1 MSLNRT
7 KHSNF
12 FPNKVYRCPCLLA
25 VIDDCK
31 ENDLYSLTEIHD
43 EVLQHTL
50 EKGTGKIFVVRC
62 ESELKD
68 CIFCCHNCLSVIIL
82 GKKKCDCT
90 DSISFDN
97 LTIFFNESKTSVV
110 GKTFCKGCIKYY
122 LRKNFDYFYFEQF
135 ELNNWSFSLSLFI

>member
-1 MSLNRT
+1 MSLNRS

-12 FPNKVYRCPCLLA
+12 FPEKVYRCPCLLA

-31 ENDLYSLTEIHD
+31 ENEQYSFVEIHD
-43 EVLQHTL
+43 EVLQHTF
-50 EKGTGKIFVVRC
+50 EKDIGKIFAVKC
-62 ESELKD
+62 GNNLKD

-82 GKKKCDCT
+82 GKKKYDCT
-90 DSISFDN
+90 DVISFDN

-110 GKTFCKGCIKYY
+110 GETFCKGCIKNY

-135 ELNNWSFSLSLFI
+135 